1 MASRYSKYLF
11 CSVII
16 VFSMMPGYWLKGQP
30 LLTVHTNQAAKAIL
44 PQSQLW
50 FVDKKGELS
59 FETISTKQFAVYDPN
74 SFSLPGSSW
83 AAWSKLKLQNQS
95 GTDQEY
101 ILQTNKWGSFEAFVI
116 DSTLPVLRLKS
127 GSLLQLNK
135 RSQPSN
141 INAVKLLLRQGESK
155 TVFLKFKPAYSIYSR
170 RDISLVISEQN
181 LFEKADRQRLLWQG
195 LFFGII
201 LVMALYNLFILFAV
215 KDISYFY
222 YVLSILSIGLYFAFY
237 YGFGIEY
244 LWPRSP
250 LWDTF
255 CFAVI
260 NPFTGLT
267 RILFTRTYLHT
278 PQLLP
283 RINKV
288 LNVLGAACIITMLTG
303 LACYA
308 MQLDILKPLVT
319 IIGILGAL
327 VLVMMFVAGFVAY
340 YYDHYEP
347 AKYFIA
353 ANILLIIGAIAFI
366 LRETGFMSD
375 NFFTRYLVQYAVLI
389 QAVVLSLGLASR
401 LNRMRLQLT
410 TETLEK
416 ERLALERE
424 KEKKELIQQQK
435 QDLQQQVQEKTTDLH
450 LKNTLL
456 VETVN
461 QLKESEHK
469 LSELNQVKD
478 KLFSVVSHD
487 LRNPLATMQSFLK
500 LITDHDEKLN
510 QEEREKLFFEAQ
522 QSLNNMNELLYNLL
536 QWSKSQ
542 MNLLQF
548 RPDKINVKTVVD
560 AATRL
565 VQLHAHMKQVEIKT
579 NIPDGLQAYAD
590 KDMIEFVIRNLLSN
604 AIKFSQR
611 GSMVTITAFLEDN
624 LVNISIADHGIGL
637 SEPKRKK
644 LLEKN
649 TTITRRG
656 TEKEKG
662 TGLGLLISKE
672 FIEKN
677 QGQLQIES
685 VAGKGSV
692 FSFGIPVHQQR
703 LVPENLGVVS

>member
-1 MASRYSKYLF
+1 MASRYSRYLF
-11 CSVII
+11 CLVFILCLAPQHGLKSQPVISTGNKVASVI
-16 VFSMMPGYWLKGQP
+16 S
-30 LLTVHTNQAAKAIL
+30 

-50 FVDKKGELS
+50 FADKTGDLS
-59 FETISTKQFAVYDPN
+59 FEKIRNLPFAAYDPAI
-74 SFSLPGSSW
+74 FSIPGNAW
-83 AAWSKLKLQNQS
+83 AVWSMLRLQNQS
-95 GTDQEY
+95 GVDEEY
-101 ILQTNKWGSFEAFVI
+101 ILQTNKWGIFEAFVYT
-116 DSTLPVLRLKS
+116 DSSSVARLKS
-127 GSLLQLNK
+127 GSLLPLND

-141 INAVKLLLRQGESK
+141 MNAVKLLLRNGESK
-155 TVFLKFKPAYSIYSR
+155 TVYLKFKPGYSIYVRKSA
-170 RDISLVISEQN
+170 SLVISGQS

-267 RILFTRTYLHT
+267 RVLFTRTYLHT
-278 PQLLP
+278 PYLLP
-283 RINKV
+283 RINKI
-288 LNVLGAACIITMLTG
+288 LNVLGAACVITIVAG
-303 LACYA
+303 LACYFL
-308 MQLDILKPLVT
+308 QVDILKPLVT
-319 IIGILGAL
+319 IIGILGTL

-340 YYDHYEP
+340 YYDKYEP

-366 LRETGFMSD
+366 IRETGFMSD
-375 NFFTRYLVQYAVLI
+375 NFFTRYMVQYAVLI

-435 QDLQQQVQEKTTDLH
+435 QELQEQVKEKTADLY

-456 VETVN
+456 EETVE
-461 QLKESEHK
+461 QLKESENK

-500 LITDHDEKLN
+500 LITDHEEKLSG
-510 QEEREKLFFEAQ
+510 EEREKLFFEAQ

-548 RPDKINVKTVVD
+548 RPDKISLKAVVD

-565 VQLHAHMKQVEIKT
+565 VQLHAHMKQVQVKT
-579 NIPDGLQAYAD
+579 NIPEGLHAYAD
-590 KDMIEFVIRNLLSN
+590 RDMIEFVIRNLLSN

-611 GSMVTITAFLEDN
+611 NSAVEIIVFAENNQVEIRIVDN
-624 LVNISIADHGIGL
+624 GIGL
-637 SEPKRKK
+637 SEAKRKK
-644 LLEKN
+644 LLDKH
-649 TTITRRG
+649 TTISRRG

-672 FIEKN
+672 FIAKN
-677 QGQLQIES
+677 QGQLRIES
-685 VAGKGSV
+685 VPGKGSV
-692 FSFGIPVHQQR
+692 FSFAIPAVQSQKVIAHKPGA
-703 LVPENLGVVS
+703 VT